1 MKAATVFFAG
11 SFLLLGLADAGAQ
24 SDRIGGRI
32 NDRVGGRIN
41 EGTAPQPRG
50 LYGPDPYVGPGAVSP
65 FGQSPVVPLRSAPVQ
80 TEPNPYTSRFP
91 STQPSDQ
98 KPSLTNQPVLLPA
111 PEVVPQDT
119 TERPPAG
126 ADTLKQPTKE
136 RPLDTRVG
144 GSAAKPDQSA
154 QAPVNAPP
162 GKPER
167 HALTPRKAK
176 EKPCANGR
184 TRTREGECTGPL
196 RPK

>member
-1 MKAATVFFAG
+1 MKAATVFFAA

-41 EGTAPQPRG
+41 EGTASQPRG

-80 TEPNPYTSRFP
+80 TAPNPYVSRYP
-91 STQPSDQ
+91 STQPTDQ
-98 KPSLTNQPVLLPA
+98 EPSLTNRPVLLPT
-111 PEVVPQDT
+111 PEAVPHDT

-126 ADTLKQPTKE
+126 PEALQQPGKE
-136 RPLDTRVG
+136 RPLNTRVG
-144 GSAAKPDQSA
+144 GSAGNAEQSTQTPA
-154 QAPVNAPP
+154 NAAA

-167 HALTPRKAK
+167 EALTPRKVK

-184 TRTREGECTGPL
+184 TRTRDGECTGPL